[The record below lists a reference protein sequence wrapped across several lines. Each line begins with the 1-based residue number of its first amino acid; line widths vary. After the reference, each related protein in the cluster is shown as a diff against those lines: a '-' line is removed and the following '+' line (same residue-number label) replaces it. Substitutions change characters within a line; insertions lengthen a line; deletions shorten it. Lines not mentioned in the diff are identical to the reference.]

1 MRFMNGL
8 NMCVTALSDPA
19 GLKTQ
24 VDILDFGHLVLDIM
38 VHRVVI
44 SRDAIFDLVQVELGS
59 KLSNEAYE
67 WSRALLN

>member
-1 MRFMNGL
+1 MNGL
-8 NMCVTALSDPA
+8 NVCVTALSDPA

-44 SRDAIFDLVQVELGS
+44 SGDAIFDLVQLELGR